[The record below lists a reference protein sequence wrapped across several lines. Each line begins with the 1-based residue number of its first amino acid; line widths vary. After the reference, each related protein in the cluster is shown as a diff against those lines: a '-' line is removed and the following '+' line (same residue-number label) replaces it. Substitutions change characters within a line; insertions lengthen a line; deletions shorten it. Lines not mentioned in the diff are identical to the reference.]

1 MQNKNAAQKSS
12 NPTLLAGI
20 VVCAH
25 CGAKMSAFLHQRP
38 AVLPAWISCPLPA
51 AFSGSPLRGHRRV
64 SHADGHAVFKVQ
76 QAKRKQKSRHKTDQ
90 PCLRFFWKVML
101 VGYVTA
107 ERICK
112 NMLYSIVGIDYH
124 KNRTVS
130 TKNFENTP
138 LSAGCK
144 KKRGKLWQKER
155 GLDGASPLDK
165 AMRHIKYGL
174 AKFIK
179 GMR

>member
-1 MQNKNAAQKSS
+1 VQNKNAAQKSS

-76 QAKRKQKSRHKTDQ
+76 QAKRKQKA
-90 PCLRFFWKVML
+90 
-101 VGYVTA
+101 VT
-107 ERICK
+107 EQ
-112 NMLYSIVGIDYH
+112 
-124 KNRTVS
+124 T
-130 TKNFENTP
+130 
-138 LSAGCK
+138 
-144 KKRGKLWQKER
+144 
-155 GLDGASPLDK
+155 SP
-165 AMRHIKYGL
+165 AFTFSGRSC
-174 AKFIK
+174 
-179 GMR
+179 

>member
-1 MQNKNAAQKSS
+1 VQNKNAAQKSS

-51 AFSGSPLRGHRRV
+51 AFSGSHLRGHRRV

-107 ERICK
+107 ESQNVQPRRART
-112 NMLYSIVGIDYH
+112 NM
-124 KNRTVS
+124 
-130 TKNFENTP
+130 
-138 LSAGCK
+138 
-144 KKRGKLWQKER
+144 
-155 GLDGASPLDK
+155 
-165 AMRHIKYGL
+165 
-174 AKFIK
+174 
-179 GMR
+179 

>member
-38 AVLPAWISCPLPA
+38 AVLPAWLSCPLPA
-51 AFSGSPLRGHRRV
+51 AFSSSPLRGHRRV

-107 ERICK
+107 ESQNVQPRRART
-112 NMLYSIVGIDYH
+112 NM
-124 KNRTVS
+124 
-130 TKNFENTP
+130 
-138 LSAGCK
+138 
-144 KKRGKLWQKER
+144 
-155 GLDGASPLDK
+155 
-165 AMRHIKYGL
+165 
-174 AKFIK
+174 
-179 GMR
+179 